1 MYLRVGEANPPT
13 PLVQT
18 SFDDRNAVVS
28 PDGRWLAYE
37 TNSSG
42 RFEVYVRPFPGT
54 DSGQWQVSNEGGV
67 QPQWTRDGHEL
78 FYFAP
83 DGALMR
89 VPVEARDATW
99 NAGKP
104 VKALEG
110 RYYTGGDNARLIG
123 RQYDISPD
131 GERFLMIKPPASGQG
146 VASPIVVL
154 NWQEE
159 LKRLVPVR

>member
-1 MYLRVGEANPPT
+1 MTPDGKGLLFRQTDAAGRNRDVMYLRVGEANPPT

-18 SFDDRNAVVS
+18 PFDDRNAVVS

-89 VPVEARDATW
+89 VPVEARDAT
-99 NAGKP
+99 
-104 VKALEG
+104 
-110 RYYTGGDNARLIG
+110 
-123 RQYDISPD
+123 
-131 GERFLMIKPPASGQG
+131 SGQG